1 MRNLIIKRTKSFV
14 GCLSKMKIYIEDPTS
29 NEIIINNTPCRKIGD
44 LKNGEEKTFQIT
56 EQESKVFVI
65 GDKSTKEYCCEYYQ
79 LPDSSDDIVLSGK
92 NKFNPA
98 AGNAFRFDNNESQ
111 GIDEYRK
118 QGVHKGV
125 LILIIAVVIGAIAGF
140 LTTSELFLNKT
151 PDVKNFSSNGM
162 TIALTDEF
170 TEVDVVNFTAAY
182 ESENVFVF
190 ALKEAFTLFDGFGDN
205 TIEQYTDL
213 VIESNSLD
221 SVQTKTDDGLTL
233 FEYTYTLPET
243 NDVYKYFAYT
253 YKANDAFW
261 LIQFAV
267 LNESADEYAQ
277 QITEWANSVEFDS

>member
-79 LPDSSDDIVLSGK
+79 LPESSEDIVLSGK

-118 QGVHKGV
+118 QGAHKGV

>member
-1 MRNLIIKRTKSFV
+1 MSFQNENIYWRPYFKR
-14 GCLSKMKIYIEDPTS
+14 D
-29 NEIIINNTPCRKIGD
+29 IINNTPCRKIGD

-79 LPDSSDDIVLSGK
+79 LPESSEDIVLSGK

-277 QITEWANSVEFDS
+277 QITEWANSVEFDSWNRLILF

>member
-79 LPDSSDDIVLSGK
+79 LPESSEDIVLSGK

-151 PDVKNFSSNGM
+151 PNVKNFSSNGM

>member
-1 MRNLIIKRTKSFV
+1 MRNLTIKRTKSFV

-79 LPDSSDDIVLSGK
+79 LPESSEDIVLSGK

>member
-79 LPDSSDDIVLSGK
+79 LPESSEDIVLSGK

-118 QGVHKGV
+118 QGAHKGV
-125 LILIIAVVIGAIAGF
+125 LILIIAVVVGAIAGF
-140 LTTSELFLNKT
+140 LTTSEQFLNKT

-267 LNESADEYAQ
+267 LNESAEEYAQ

>member
-79 LPDSSDDIVLSGK
+79 LPESSEDIVLSGK

-205 TIEQYTDL
+205 SIEQYTDL

-233 FEYTYTLPET
+233 FEYTYTLPDT

>member
-79 LPDSSDDIVLSGK
+79 LPESSEDIVLSGK

-261 LIQFAV
+261 LIHFAV

-277 QITEWANSVEFDS
+277 QFTEWANSVEFDS

>member
-79 LPDSSDDIVLSGK
+79 LPESSEDIVLSGK

>member
-56 EQESKVFVI
+56 EQESRVFVI

-79 LPDSSDDIVLSGK
+79 LPESSEDIVLSGK